1 VKHNLRRFTRTAALA
16 VAVAMAASGLAGCS
30 RPEQLP
36 DFSYTTLDGRRASS
50 SALRGKVVLVNFW
63 ATSCASCV
71 AEMPQITAT
80 HQRFKARGFETVAV
94 AMSYD
99 PPARVADFAESRRLP
114 FQVVIDNTG
123 AIAKELGDVRVTPT
137 TLLVDR
143 QGRVVQRIVGEPDFG
158 ALNALIDRL
167 LEAG

>member
-1 VKHNLRRFTRTAALA
+1 MRSIEGERLSF
-16 VAVAMAASGLAGCS
+16 AG
-30 RPEQLP
+30 
-36 DFSYTTLDGRRASS
+36 
-50 SALRGKVVLVNFW
+50 LRGKVVLVNFW

-158 ALNALIDRL
+158 ALNALIESL
-167 LEAG
+167 LLAG